1 MAGVDI
7 LVACSDDS
15 YEILG
20 IQDDKRA
27 LQEGQKIM
35 DILAFLLHYWP
46 ILIGIAGIL
55 LLFSDKIKQELS
67 PVIQKVQAFFGKTSK
82 KLTQENSLDAGRE
95 SWHTLADVMME
106 RGSPEDL
113 KKVLDLG
120 NDLQKLFVN
129 SKSSPSATS
138 DTGKI

>member
-1 MAGVDI
+1 
-7 LVACSDDS
+7 
-15 YEILG
+15 
-20 IQDDKRA
+20 
-27 LQEGQKIM
+27 M

-67 PVIQKVQAFFGKTSK
+67 PVVQKVQAFFGKTSNK
-82 KLTQENSLDAGRE
+82 VTPENSLDVARE

-106 RGSPEDL
+106 KGSSEDL

-129 SKSSPSATS
+129 AKSSPSATS
-138 DTGKI
+138 EPQAKI